1 MPPKKSSEYNKGYI
15 PINRKFFDHLFWKEK
30 RTFSKSEAWLDLIAS
45 ARFEESQATELIG
58 GRLVSWTK
66 GQLPISLR
74 YLSERWIWSKSKV
87 DGFLKLLEGES
98 MVIRKDVN
106 GQTILTLCN
115 YTIYNKNGQQKGHIT
130 NSGTTCSEEVK
141 DGKKEIGGTAAGQR
155 RDKTNKV
162 NKEKE
167 CVGINANTYT
177 PDDEA
182 MFKAF
187 TGWIQKN
194 AVNVSKMKEPF
205 TIDQYLQLRKKI
217 PNREAVQELLLK
229 MHNWKPLLQ
238 KNNSAYLT
246 IMNWSKKDYNNNPN
260 EKNKSQNS
268 NTEDALKVIYGQ
280 K

>member
-1 MPPKKSSEYNKGYI
+1 MPPKKSSDYSKGFI
-15 PINRKFFDHLFWKEK
+15 PINRKFFDHTFWKEK

-45 ARFEESQATELIG
+45 ARFEESKATELIG

-66 GQLPISLR
+66 GQLPVSLR
-74 YLSERWIWSKSKV
+74 YLSERWMWSKSKV
-87 DGFLKLLEGES
+87 DGFLKLLEGEA
-98 MVIRKDVN
+98 MVVRKDVN

-115 YTIYNKNGQQKGHIT
+115 YGFYNQKGQQKGHLT
-130 NSGTTCSEEVK
+130 NSETSSSEEVK
-141 DGKKEIGGTAAGQR
+141 DSKKEIEGTAAGQR
-155 RDKTNKV
+155 EDKTNKV

-167 CVGINANTYT
+167 CVGINASTHT
-177 PDDEA
+177 PVDES

-217 PNREAVQELLLK
+217 PNRVTVQELLLK

-246 IMNWSKKDYNNNPN
+246 ILNWSRNDYNQSKAVNAKR
-260 EKNKSQNS
+260 EIV
-268 NTEDALKVIYGQ
+268 L
-280 K
+280 